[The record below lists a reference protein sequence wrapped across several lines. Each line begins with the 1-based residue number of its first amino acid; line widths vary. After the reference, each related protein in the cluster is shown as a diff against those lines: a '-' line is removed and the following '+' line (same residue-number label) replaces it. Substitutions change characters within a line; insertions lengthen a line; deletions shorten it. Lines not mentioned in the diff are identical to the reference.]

1 VLRFQVLHA
10 TPRAAM
16 RACTASPTPY
26 ICTKRALSKGPA
38 STSIAAPRNIDEK
51 GSLPYKPR
59 QLSAMT
65 RFGRCG
71 PFGPKTVPF
80 WAAQHRR
87 TDLNNRQIARSAEN
101 DA

>member
-1 VLRFQVLHA
+1 MRPRGRHPHLRGCA
-10 TPRAAM
+10 N
-16 RACTASPTPY
+16 PY
-26 ICTKRALSKGPA
+26 ICTNCDVSKGPA
-38 STSIAAPRNIDEK
+38 RTSIAAPRNIDEK

-71 PFGPKTVPF
+71 PFGPKTAGF

-87 TDLNNRQIARSAEN
+87 NDLNNRQIARSAEN